1 MGSGLRTDDRV
12 DAPPAARDDTG
23 LTKAPIAARAL
34 GLWRRAGDWLDR
46 NLFVVAPRRSRVTGT
61 HVALFVIA
69 FVTLVVVQLA
79 RMWPTK
85 PLNTIWE
92 EDGYIFLTDS
102 LRWGFFHA
110 LATPYS
116 GYLNTVTR
124 LVAAPASLLPLS
136 WYAPVMAVSGAAIV
150 AASALLVFQASAAH
164 IEHPLLRGVL
174 AAMVVLV
181 PVTGVESLANVTF
194 SIWFLT
200 FACFWILL
208 WRPATRAGVILA
220 ALFLFVSALS
230 NGEMLLLLPLAGLRM
245 LALRTRSD
253 AVILGG
259 YGLGTV
265 IQVAASW
272 SSRSLIGERGS
283 PYSTVVPHWHWSLVP
298 AYLQRIVGAA
308 FLGQRANVFLWE
320 RLGVLLEVLLALA
333 LLALVA
339 IVVRSKDGRLR
350 AFVVVAVG
358 TSVAMFLV
366 AGYQRQV
373 GAQFLWGSGT
383 SNDQGEHYL
392 IVPVLLLVSVLLVLL
407 DRVVLLD
414 RARAP
419 SSGRWAFASF
429 AGAALIVVVA
439 TLSFTIGPTSL
450 RGHPSWSGALPD
462 ARVSCLSHHLATTD
476 VPVDPDV
483 VGSAIEIPCTKVLQT
498 AALPYRPRSDLRTE
512 LVLPRSRSVI
522 SSASF
527 LDADTT
533 DSVWVLSVTF
543 ELTGGPARWRPVAT
557 GTDTS
562 VGWVA
567 GWNPVSVPPGLYE
580 LRSVARDASGALATS
595 APVPIVVVHPRD
607 H

>member
-1 MGSGLRTDDRV
+1 
-12 DAPPAARDDTG
+12 
-23 LTKAPIAARAL
+23 
-34 GLWRRAGDWLDR
+34 
-46 NLFVVAPRRSRVTGT
+46 
-61 HVALFVIA
+61 VALFATA
-69 FVTLVVVQLA
+69 FVALVVVQLA

-92 EDGYIFLTDS
+92 EDGYIFLSDS

-124 LVAAPASLLPLS
+124 LVAAPTSMLPLS
-136 WYAPVMAVSGAAIV
+136 WYAPVMAASGAAIV
-150 AASALLVFQASAAH
+150 AASALVVWSASAAH

-208 WRPATRAGVILA
+208 WRPATRAGVVLA

-230 NGEMLLLLPLAGLRM
+230 NGEMLLLLPLAALRG

-259 YGLGTV
+259 YGLGTA
-265 IQVAASW
+265 IQVVASW
-272 SSRSLIGERGS
+272 SSRSMIGEQGS
-283 PYSTVVPHWHWSLVP
+283 LHSTVVPHWHWTLVP

-308 FLGQRANVFLWE
+308 FLGERANVFLWE

-333 LLALVA
+333 LVALVA
-339 IVVRSKDGRLR
+339 IVVRSRDGRLR
-350 AFVVVAVG
+350 AFVAVAVG

-373 GAQFLWGSGT
+373 GAQFLWPSGSF
-383 SNDQGEHYL
+383 NDQGEHYL
-392 IVPVLLLVSVLLVLL
+392 IVPALLLVSVLLVLL
-407 DRVVLLD
+407 DR
-414 RARAP
+414 ARAP
-419 SSGRWAFASF
+419 SSGRLAIASF
-429 AGAALIVVVA
+429 GGAALIVVVA
-439 TLSFTIGPTSL
+439 TLNFTIGTTPL
-450 RGHPSWSGALPD
+450 RGVPSWSGALPG
-462 ARVSCLSHHLATTD
+462 ARVSCLSHDLAAAA
-476 VPVDPDV
+476 VPVDPAV
-483 VGSAIEIPCTKVLQT
+483 VGAAMVIPCTKVLET
-498 AALPYRPRSDLRTE
+498 AALPYRPRSALRTE
-512 LVLPRSRSVI
+512 MLLPRSGSVI
-522 SSASF
+522 SRPRF
-527 LDADTT
+527 LAAVAT
-533 DSVWVLSVTF
+533 DPILVVSLTF
-543 ELTGGPARWRPVAT
+543 EVSGGAARWRPVAA
-557 GTDTS
+557 GTLIP

-567 GWNPVSVPPGLYE
+567 GWNPASMPPGPYE
-580 LRSVARDASGALATS
+580 LRSVARDESGAVATS
-595 APVPIVVVHPRD
+595 APVPVLVAHAPS

>member
-12 DAPPAARDDTG
+12 EAPPTEQGITD
-23 LTKAPIAARAL
+23 LTKTPIASRAL
-34 GLWRRAGDWLDR
+34 GWWRRAGDWLNR
-46 NLFVVAPRRSRVTGT
+46 NLFVEAPRSRRVTSA
-61 HVALFVIA
+61 HVAIFAAAFVI
-69 FVTLVVVQLA
+69 LVVVQLA

-92 EDGYIFLTDS
+92 EDGYIFLSDA

-124 LVAAPASLLPLS
+124 LVAAPTSVLPLS

-150 AASALLVFQASAAH
+150 AGSALLVWQASAAH
-164 IEHPLLRGVL
+164 IAHPLLRGVL

-208 WRPATRAGVILA
+208 WRPATRAGVIVA

-230 NGEMLLLLPLAGLRM
+230 NGEMLLLLPLAALRG

-272 SSRSLIGERGS
+272 SSRSLVGEHGS
-283 PYSTVVPHWHWSLVP
+283 LYSTVVPHWHWSLIP

-308 FLGQRANVFLWE
+308 FLGQRANVFMWE
-320 RLGVLLEVLLALA
+320 RLGVLLEVLFALA

-339 IVVRSKDGRLR
+339 IVVRSRDGRLR
-350 AFVVVAVG
+350 AFVAVAVV

-373 GAQFLWGSGT
+373 GAQFLWPSGSF
-383 SNDQGEHYL
+383 NEQGEHYL

-407 DRVVLLD
+407 DR
-414 RARAP
+414 ARAS
-419 SSGRWAFASF
+419 SSGRWAIASY
-429 AGAALIVVVA
+429 AGAALVVVVA
-439 TLSFTIGPTSL
+439 TLNFTIGPTSL
-450 RGHPSWSGALPD
+450 RGVPSWSGALPG
-462 ARVSCLSHHLATTD
+462 ARESCLSHHLAAAA
-476 VPVDPDV
+476 VPVAPAT
-483 VGSAIEIPCTKVLQT
+483 VGATMVIPCTKVLET

-512 LVLPRSRSVI
+512 VLLPRPGSVLSRPSVSI
-522 SSASF
+522 AV
-527 LDADTT
+527 AT
-533 DSVWVLSVTF
+533 DPILVVSVTF
-543 ELTGGPARWRPVAT
+543 ELSGGDTRWRTVAT
-557 GTDTS
+557 GTATLS
-562 VGWVA
+562 GWIG
-567 GWNPVSVPPGLYE
+567 GWDPASVPPGRYE
-580 LRSVARDASGALATS
+580 LRSVARDESGTVVTS
-595 APVPIVVVHPRD
+595 APVPVLVVHAPS